1 MLNDFAG
8 NKMIPNSILFSV
20 PVDTVESRFKDYI
33 EEITGEQ
40 GFGLKVL
47 SSTTNIPLR
56 VVIEELSPVSL
67 GKLSSDLG
75 VTTWTV
81 TSQADT
87 TAFLLFRNVF
97 HQSAT
102 IIEVDSNFKH
112 ASHSSAIFD
121 CDYVNFTIPF
131 DEYINEVHGLH
142 FMS

>member
-1 MLNDFAG
+1 MLNDFTG
-8 NKMIPNSILFSV
+8 NKMIPNSVLFSV
-20 PVDTVESRFKDYI
+20 PIDTVESRFKDYI
-33 EEITGEQ
+33 EDITGEQ
-40 GFGLKVL
+40 GFGLKVFPP
-47 SSTTNIPLR
+47 TNNIPLR

-67 GKLSSDLG
+67 GELSSELRISQW
-75 VTTWTV
+75 VITT
-81 TSQADT
+81 QADT
-87 TAFLLFRNVF
+87 TAFLLFREVF

-102 IIEVDSNFKH
+102 IVEVDNNFKH